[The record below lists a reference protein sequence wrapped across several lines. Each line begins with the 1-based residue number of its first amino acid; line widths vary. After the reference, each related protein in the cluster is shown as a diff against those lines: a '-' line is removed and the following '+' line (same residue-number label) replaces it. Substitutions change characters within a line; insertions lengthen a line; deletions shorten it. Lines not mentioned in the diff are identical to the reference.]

1 MVCACAVSADE
12 NMLPHGTRGVN
23 LLQGANL
30 LVTSK
35 GRIKLADFGASR
47 KIEELA
53 SCGECLGAVSRPQ
66 Q

>member
-1 MVCACAVSADE
+1 M
-12 NMLPHGTRGVN
+12 
-23 LLQGANL
+23 QGANL

-53 SCGECLGAVSRPQ
+53 SCGERCLHGACNLPHHVHVG
-66 Q
+66 